1 MKEPREQQTT
11 WAVYIFR
18 RKGERL
24 GTVEARDAAEALK
37 KAIDEFEIREPDR
50 WRLSVPP
57 A

>member
-18 RKGERL
+18 KKGERL
-24 GTVEARDAAEALK
+24 GTVEATGSAEALK
-37 KAIDEFEIREPDR
+37 EAIDEFEIREADR
-50 WRLSVPP
+50 WHLSVQP